1 MSLLTRT
8 TSLARPLY
16 TIRNYA
22 VSRSNPRP
30 KDPVLNSPNANVQQI
45 APDVTFIHNPPSSIP
60 APHSLT
66 TAPISPFLSKPAR
79 SGNTGYLPPEL
90 HPKPEVERPKLT
102 QDEIGE
108 IRRLRLS
115 DPKNN
120 SCQALAEKFNC
131 TPIFVSMVAPLPKQ
145 KREELEKE
153 QREAQKREQWG
164 ERKALIRE
172 IRKKRKQFW

>member
-22 VSRSNPRP
+22 VSRPNPRP

-45 APDVTFIHNPPSSIP
+45 APDVTFIHNPPSSVP
-60 APHSLT
+60 TPHSLT
-66 TAPISPFLSKPAR
+66 TSPASPLLSKTIR
-79 SGNTGYLPPEL
+79 SESAGYLPPKV

-102 QDEIGE
+102 QDQIAE

-115 DPKNN
+115 DPKTN
-120 SCQALAEKFNC
+120 SCISLAKRFNC

-145 KREELEKE
+145 KREELERE

-164 ERKALIRE
+164 ERKTLIRE
-172 IRKKRKQFW
+172 IRKKRRQFW

>member
-22 VSRSNPRP
+22 VSRPNPRP
-30 KDPVLNSPNANVQQI
+30 KDPVLTSPNANVQQI
-45 APDVTFIHNPPSSIP
+45 TPDVTFIHNPPPSIP
-60 APHSLT
+60 TPHSLT
-66 TAPISPFLSKPAR
+66 TAPISPLLSKPNSS
-79 SGNTGYLPPEL
+79 SGTGYLPPEL
-90 HPKPEVERPKLT
+90 HPKPEIERPRLT
-102 QDEIGE
+102 QDQIEE

-120 SCQALAEKFNC
+120 SCQALAKQFNC

-164 ERKALIRE
+164 ERKTLIRE
-172 IRKKRKQFW
+172 IRKKRRQFW

>member
-1 MSLLTRT
+1 MSLLART
-8 TSLARPLY
+8 TSLARPLC

-30 KDPVLNSPNANVQQI
+30 KDPVLKSPNANVQQI

-60 APHSLT
+60 TPHSLT
-66 TAPISPFLSKPAR
+66 TAPISPLLSKPTR
-79 SGNTGYLPPEL
+79 SDGTGYLPPEL

-102 QDEIGE
+102 QDQIAE

-120 SCQALAEKFNC
+120 SCQALAEMFNC

-145 KREELEKE
+145 KREELEKD
-153 QREAQKREQWG
+153 QREAQKKEQWG
-164 ERKALIRE
+164 ERKTLIRE
-172 IRKKRKQFW
+172 IRKKRRQFW

>member
-8 TSLARPLY
+8 TALVRPLC
-16 TIRNYA
+16 TFRNYA

-30 KDPVLNSPNANVQQI
+30 KDPVLNSPNANAQQI
-45 APDVTFIHNPPSSIP
+45 TSDVTFIHNPPSSIP
-60 APHSLT
+60 TPHSLT
-66 TAPISPFLSKPAR
+66 TAPISPLLSKPTS
-79 SGNTGYLPPEL
+79 SGGTGYLPPEL

-102 QDEIGE
+102 QDQIEE

-120 SCQALAEKFNC
+120 SCQILAQQFNC
-131 TPIFVSMVAPLPKQ
+131 TPLFVSMVAPLPKQ

-153 QREAQKREQWG
+153 QREAQKRDQWG
-164 ERKALIRE
+164 ERKTLIRE
-172 IRKKRKQFW
+172 IRKKRREFW